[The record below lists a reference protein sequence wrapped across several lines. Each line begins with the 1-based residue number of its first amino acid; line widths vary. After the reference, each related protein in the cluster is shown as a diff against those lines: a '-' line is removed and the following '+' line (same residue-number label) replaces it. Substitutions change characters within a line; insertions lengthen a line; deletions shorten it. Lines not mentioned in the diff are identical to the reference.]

1 MNKIVKG
8 FMFLSMGTFLFS
20 QNILTNPSFEDSLT
34 SWNIWPTDKTN
45 RSIESTGNNVHES
58 TATVTARS
66 GSKMLKTWG
75 QYDGGNDNET
85 PSYYEGETKAG
96 TSYNFSIYALTH
108 PDDAIRDGG
117 KAYIKI
123 KFFDSSW
130 AELAGASS
138 DTVGGAD
145 STWRHLSAQAVAP
158 EGAAMV
164 QAAII
169 YFQKGWSGGSVYWDD
184 AYFTTNSF
192 TQLGVVT
199 SKTLWAG
206 SGGDIRGM
214 AAGTDLDGDGK
225 QEVWTTHYNVPNY
238 KNGLG
243 GDGVYG
249 FEYVGSDTLVQ
260 IFDETSP
267 FTPQNMLNY
276 AGNEGFEVGDY
287 TTWNIYPTSLTNR
300 SLEKTGNNIYGGVNG
315 TDTVTAKTGT
325 YMLKTWGQNTGA
337 DNTTPSYYEGDS
349 KEGMSY
355 TFGGYGNTFSP
366 DSLKDGSQAWLQI
379 KFFDSSWSELAGGT
393 SDTLSGVS
401 APNKW
406 HHLTVAAT
414 APANTAKVQAVIV
427 HSQKG
432 YSGGSVYWDDM
443 DLSMVVGPKSTY
455 GTGTRNVAT
464 GDLDGDGKGEVIFIK
479 GRYTTDPQ
487 AGIWVYEADGT
498 DNGFSDPWHINL
510 NAFASDSVYG
520 GYTENLVVDDVDGDG
535 LDEIVFAF
543 NGGSNPTTGY
553 STYSEDRFFI
563 VGVEGDIG
571 VLPKAVEE
579 FVIAPR
585 DRNKDGTRGND
596 HGGGSAMSMVV
607 ADTDGDGKKEI
618 AFFSWNGGNMFVA
631 EATGANAYSA
641 PDSGEYAR
649 FGSSSFPGNTAGKDD
664 FTFNPT
670 AIDMDGD
677 GKDEIYAT
685 GYYTQNLYV
694 YADKDGDAQK
704 IGADELSL
712 VSRGHR
718 FGLAAVNS
726 VKDHGAGYFNMSPY
740 GGVPTL
746 FAGGNSGS
754 ELSKLTLKADSSVLG
769 GVSSWDVVRYNTNAG
784 GGFNNKPVAGVDF
797 DRDGKGEVVLAYQ
810 AVDDGGIY
818 IQIMEYS
825 ESSVKLSVDRELT
838 IITPEDYQLSQNYP
852 NPFNPTTTIQYTLP
866 MRDQITVTVYNM
878 LGQEVVRLMNNES
891 KPAGT
896 YQISWNGMDKN
907 GVQVS
912 SGMYFYTMSSPHM
925 QKTMRMTFLK

>member
-20 QNILTNPSFEDSLT
+20 QNLLTNPSFEDSL
-34 SWNIWPTDKTN
+34 SAWNIWPNDKTN

-58 TATVTARS
+58 SATVTARS

-85 PSYYEGETKAG
+85 PHYYEAAATPGA
-96 TSYNFSIYALTH
+96 SYNFSIYASTH

-130 AELAGASS
+130 AELPGASS
-138 DTVGGAD
+138 DTVDSNAD
-145 STWRHLSAQAVAP
+145 STWRYLSAQAVAP
-158 EGAAMV
+158 DNAAMV

-192 TQLGVVT
+192 TQIGVVT

-206 SGGDIRGM
+206 SGGDIRGI

-267 FTPQNMLNY
+267 FTPNNVLSNS
-276 AGNEGFEVGDY
+276 GFEAGDY
-287 TTWNIYPTSLTNR
+287 TGWNIYPTDLTNR
-300 SLEKTGNNIYGGVNG
+300 SIEKTGNDIYGGVSG
-315 TDTVTAKTGT
+315 VDTAMARTGT
-325 YMLKTWGQNTGA
+325 SMLKTWGQNNGS
-337 DNTTPSYYEGDS
+337 DNTTPSYFEGDTS
-349 KEGMSY
+349 PGMSY
-355 TFGGYGNTFSP
+355 TFGGYGNTMSP

-379 KFFDSSWSELAGGT
+379 KFFDASYGELAGGT
-393 SDTLSGVS
+393 SDTLSGTS
-401 APNKW
+401 EPNKW
-406 HHLTVAAT
+406 HFLRTAAT
-414 APANTAKVQAVIV
+414 APAGAAKVQAVIV

-432 YSGGSVYWDDM
+432 YSGGAVYWDDM
-443 DLSMVVGPKSTY
+443 NLSMVVGPKSNY
-455 GTGTRNVAT
+455 GTGVRNVAT
-464 GDLDGDGKGEVIFIK
+464 GDLDGDGKGEVIFLK
-479 GRYTTDPQ
+479 GRYTDDPQ
-487 AGIWVYEADGT
+487 SGLWVYEADGT
-498 DNGFSDPWHINL
+498 DNGFSAPWHVNI
-510 NAFASDSVYG
+510 NAFATDSVYG
-520 GYTENLVVDDVDGDG
+520 GYTENLVVEDVDGDG
-535 LDEIVFAF
+535 LDEVIFAF
-543 NGGSNPTTGY
+543 NGGSNPTSGY
-553 STYSEDRFFI
+553 STFSEDRFFV
-563 VGVEGDIG
+563 VGVQGDIG

-585 DRNKDGTRGND
+585 DRNKDGVRGND
-596 HGGGSAMSMVV
+596 HGGGSAMSMAV

-618 AFFSWNGGNMFVA
+618 AFFSWNSGNMFVA
-631 EATGANAYSA
+631 EATGADTYAA
-641 PDSGEYAR
+641 PDSGEYVR
-649 FGSSSFPGNTAGKDD
+649 FGSSSFPGNTAGRDD
-664 FTFNPT
+664 FSFNPT

-694 YADKDGDAQK
+694 YADKDGDATK
-704 IGADELSL
+704 IGADEVSL
-712 VSRGHR
+712 VARGHR

-746 FAGGNSGS
+746 FAGGNTGS
-754 ELSKLTLKADSSVLG
+754 ELAKITLKADSSVLG
-769 GVSSWDVVRYNTNAG
+769 GESAWDVVKYNTGAG

-797 DRDGKGEVVLAYQ
+797 DRDGKGEVVLAFQ
-810 AVDDGGIY
+810 AVDDGGTY
-818 IQIMEYS
+818 VQIMEYS
-825 ESSVKLSVDRELT
+825 DSSVKLSVERELT
-838 IITPEDYQLSQNYP
+838 IITPEDYKLSQNYP

-878 LGQEVVRLMNNES
+878 LGQEVVRLMNNEE

>member
-1 MNKIVKG
+1 MSKIVKG
-8 FMFLSMGTFLFS
+8 FMFLSMGTILFS
-20 QNILTNPSFEDSLT
+20 QNILTNPSFEDSLKG
-34 SWNIWPTDKTN
+34 WNIYPADKTN
-45 RSIESTGNNVHES
+45 RSIESTGNKVYQSERM
-58 TATVTARS
+58 VTARS
-66 GSKMLKTWG
+66 GIRMLKTYG
-75 QYDGGNDNET
+75 QNNGADNTT
-85 PSYYEGETKAG
+85 PSYYEGTATPGK
-96 TSYNFSIYALTH
+96 TYNFSAYGMTH
-108 PDDAIRDGG
+108 ADDRLKDKSQAWLQV
-117 KAYIKI
+117 
-123 KFFDSSW
+123 KFFDSNW
-130 AELAGASS
+130 AEIPGGTSDTMSASS
-138 DTVGGAD
+138 DTMKWHYLYAHA
-145 STWRHLSAQAVAP
+145 TAP
-158 EGAAMV
+158 ANAAMV
-164 QAAII
+164 QGVIVHGQSAA
-169 YFQKGWSGGSVYWDD
+169 YDGGSVYWDD
-184 AYFTTNSF
+184 AYLTTNSF
-192 TQLGVVT
+192 SQIGVVT
-199 SKTLWAG
+199 SKNLWAG
-206 SGGDIRGM
+206 SGGDVRGM

-225 QEVWTTHYNVPNY
+225 QEVWTTHYNVPDY

-267 FTPQNMLNY
+267 FTPANILAND
-276 AGNEGFEVGDY
+276 GFEDSLAG
-287 TTWNIYPTSLTNR
+287 WNIYPTDKTNR
-300 SLEKTGNNIYGGVNG
+300 SIEKTGNDIYSGTSG
-315 TDTVTAKTGT
+315 TDTVTARTGSL
-325 YMLKTWGQNTGA
+325 MLKTWGQNSGS
-337 DNTTPSYYEGDS
+337 DNTTPSYYEGDTQA
-349 KEGMSY
+349 GMSY

-379 KFFDSSWSELAGGT
+379 KFFDSSYTELTGVT
-393 SDTLSGVS
+393 SDTLSGIS

-406 HHLTVAAT
+406 HHLTIAAT
-414 APANTAKVQAVIV
+414 APATSAKVQAVIV

-443 DLSMVVGPKSTY
+443 DLSMVVGPKTNY

-498 DNGFSDPWHINL
+498 DNGFSDPWHINI

-520 GYTENLVVDDVDGDG
+520 GYTENLVVEDVDGDG

-543 NGGSNPTTGY
+543 NGGSNPIAGY

-607 ADTDGDGKKEI
+607 ADTDGDNKKEI

-631 EATGANAYSA
+631 EATGANTYSA
-641 PDSGEYAR
+641 PDSGEYVR

-704 IGADELSL
+704 IGADEVSL
-712 VSRGHR
+712 VARGHR
-718 FGLAAVNS
+718 FGLAAVNT

-769 GVSSWDVVRYNTNAG
+769 GVSSWDVVTYNTNAG

-797 DRDGKGEVVLAYQ
+797 DRDGQGEVVLAYQ
-810 AVDDGGIY
+810 SVADGGIY

-838 IITPEDYQLSQNYP
+838 IITPEDYKLSQNYP

-866 MRDQITVTVYNM
+866 MRDQITVTIYNM
-878 LGQEVVRLMNNES
+878 LGQEVVRLMNNEL
-891 KPAGT
+891 KAAGT
-896 YQISWNGMDKN
+896 YQLSWNGMDKN

>member
-8 FMFLSMGTFLFS
+8 FMFLSLGTFLFS
-20 QNILTNPSFEDSLT
+20 QNLLTNPSFEDSLT

-58 TATVTARS
+58 SATVTARS
-66 GSKMLKTWG
+66 GSKLLKTWG

-85 PSYYEGETKAG
+85 PHYYEAAAEPGA
-96 TSYNFSIYALTH
+96 SYNFSIYAFTH

-130 AELAGASS
+130 AELPGAAS
-138 DTVGGAD
+138 DTVDSNAD
-145 STWRHLSAQAVAP
+145 STWRYLSAQAVAP
-158 EGAAMV
+158 ANAAMV

-192 TQLGVVT
+192 TQIGVVT

-206 SGGDIRGM
+206 SGGDIRGI

-238 KNGLG
+238 KGGKG

-260 IFDETSP
+260 IFDETTP
-267 FTPQNMLNY
+267 FAPNNILANP
-276 AGNEGFEVGDY
+276 GFED
-287 TTWNIYPTSLTNR
+287 SLTGWNVYPA
-300 SLEKTGNNIYGGVNG
+300 EKAQYATVTSGGS
-315 TDTVTAKTGT
+315 TDTTRNGAL
-325 YMLKTWGQNTGA
+325 MLKMSGIQDANNGA
-337 DNTTPSYYEGDS
+337 SENPRYYENQEATPGHHYIF
-349 KEGMSY
+349 E
-355 TFGGYGNTFSP
+355 GYGYTPAS
-366 DSLKDGSQAWLQI
+366 DSLVGTSQAFLWL
-379 KFFDSSWSELAGGT
+379 KFFDANWSMIGSDSSSIMDSTTPTGTWTPLVVAG
-393 SDTLSGVS
+393 
-401 APNKW
+401 
-406 HHLTVAAT
+406 T
-414 APANTAKVQAVIV
+414 APAGTKTVQAVV
-427 HSQKG
+427 N
-432 YSGGSVYWDDM
+432 YSNSGAAAAWGGVAHFDDM
-443 DLSMVVGPKSTY
+443 ALWRAVGPRSTY

-464 GDLDGDGKGEVIFIK
+464 GDLDGDGKGEVIFLK
-479 GRYTTDPQ
+479 GRYTDDPQ
-487 AGIWVYEADGT
+487 SGLWVYEADGT
-498 DNGFSDPWHINL
+498 DNGFSEPWHVNI

-520 GYTENLVVDDVDGDG
+520 GYTENLVVEDVDGDG
-535 LDEIVFAF
+535 LDEVIFAF
-543 NGGSNPTTGY
+543 NGGSNPTAGY
-553 STYSEDRFFI
+553 STYSEDRFFV
-563 VGVEGDIG
+563 VGVQGDIG

-585 DRNKDGTRGND
+585 DRNKDGVRGND
-596 HGGGSAMSMVV
+596 HGGGSAISMAV
-607 ADTDGDGKKEI
+607 ADTDGDGKHEI
-618 AFFSWNGGNMFVA
+618 AFFSWNSGNMFIA
-631 EATGANAYSA
+631 EATGADTYAA
-641 PDSGEYAR
+641 PDSGEYVR

-664 FTFNPT
+664 FSFNPT

-694 YADKDGDAQK
+694 YADKDGDAMK
-704 IGADELSL
+704 IGADEVSL
-712 VSRGHR
+712 VARGHR
-718 FGLAAVNS
+718 FGLTAVNS

-740 GGVPTL
+740 GVPTL

-754 ELSKLTLKADSSVLG
+754 ELAKITLRADSSVLG
-769 GVSSWDVVRYNTNAG
+769 GESSWDVVTYDTKAG

-797 DRDGKGEVVLAYQ
+797 DRDGKGEVVLAFQ
-810 AVDDGGIY
+810 AVADGGTY

-825 ESSVKLSVDRELT
+825 ESSVKLSVERELT
-838 IITPEDYQLSQNYP
+838 IITPEDYKLSQNYP

-866 MRDQITVTVYNM
+866 MRDKITVTIYNM
-878 LGQEVVRLMNNES
+878 LGQEVVRLMNNEE

-896 YQISWNGMDKN
+896 YQLTWNGMDKN
-907 GVQVS
+907 GAQVS
-912 SGMYFYTMSSPHM
+912 SGMYFYSMRSPHM